1 MRLIPLHPTRS
12 SRLLTLL
19 FILLVIVVSMIVR
32 PSSAITNSGN
42 ITTLDAPLTENFN
55 TLATGGTANPWSDNS
70 TIGGMYAQFAAVP
83 TNPTTYIADAGTS
96 NTGGIHAYGTGTNT
110 ERALGSVGS
119 NTTGDIFFGFKLT
132 NSTGN
137 TITSLDVS
145 YVGEQWRNGGNTT
158 AHTLTFQY
166 QVANAGVINLSAS
179 ANVTPEDYD
188 RHFAINARGVFFGVQ
203 AIAPLIRD
211 GGSIIVTSSL
221 AATKIL
227 PNHTVYAGSK
237 AAVAAFAKNWA
248 IEFKSRRI
256 RVNILSPGPVE
267 TEILGKL
274 GVSEAERPAFEDYM
288 SQLIPA
294 GRLGRSEELAR
305 AALFLASDA
314 GSFVNGIEL
323 HVDGGMTLA

>member
-1 MRLIPLHPTRS
+1 MQHLKDK
-12 SRLLTLL
+12 
-19 FILLVIVVSMIVR
+19 V
-32 PSSAITNSGN
+32 AIITGGNSGIGKAIAQLFAEEGAQVI
-42 ITTLDAPLTENFN
+42 ITGRRQDVVDRAVQDIGHSAVGFVGDVADLEDHRK
-55 TLATGGTANPWSDNS
+55 LADIVKRS
-70 TIGGMYAQFAAVP
+70 F
-83 TNPTTYIADAGTS
+83 
-96 NTGGIHAYGTGTNT
+96 GGI
-110 ERALGSVGS
+110 
-119 NTTGDIFFGFKLT
+119 DI
-132 NSTGN
+132 
-137 TITSLDVS
+137 
-145 YVGEQWRNGGNTT
+145 Y
-158 AHTLTFQY
+158 
-166 QVANAGVINLSAS
+166 VANAGVINLTAS
-179 ANVTPEDYD
+179 ADVTPEDYD
-188 RHFAINARGVFFGVQ
+188 RQFAINTRGVFFGVQ

-221 AATKIL
+221 AATKVL

-288 SQLIPA
+288 ASLIPA
-294 GRLGRSEELAR
+294 GRLGRAEELAR

>member
-1 MRLIPLHPTRS
+1 MQHLKDK
-12 SRLLTLL
+12 
-19 FILLVIVVSMIVR
+19 V
-32 PSSAITNSGN
+32 AIITGGNSGIGKAIAQLFAEEGAQVI
-42 ITTLDAPLTENFN
+42 ITGRRQDVVDRAVQDIGHSAVGFVGDVADLEDHRK
-55 TLATGGTANPWSDNS
+55 LADIVNRS
-70 TIGGMYAQFAAVP
+70 F
-83 TNPTTYIADAGTS
+83 
-96 NTGGIHAYGTGTNT
+96 GGI
-110 ERALGSVGS
+110 
-119 NTTGDIFFGFKLT
+119 DI
-132 NSTGN
+132 
-137 TITSLDVS
+137 
-145 YVGEQWRNGGNTT
+145 Y
-158 AHTLTFQY
+158 
-166 QVANAGVINLSAS
+166 VANAGVINLTAS
-179 ANVTPEDYD
+179 ADVTPEDYD
-188 RHFAINARGVFFGVQ
+188 RQFAINTRGVFFGVQ

-237 AAVAAFAKNWA
+237 AAVAAFARNWA

-288 SQLIPA
+288 ASLIPA
-294 GRLGRSEELAR
+294 GRLGRTEELAR